1 MKALWWIVA
10 ACLLVASISLGQPV
24 WAQTSATGGIK
35 GVVTDPSGAV
45 VPNVKVTA
53 LSDTGQTRVT
63 KTGADG
69 TYALSLLPPGNYH
82 FSFEAAGFRKTEAPT
97 ITVTVTETSTL
108 NQVLQVGS
116 QTQEVTV
123 TANVEATQ
131 TSTSTV
137 GTVVGSQTVVDLP
150 LSTRNYTNLISLSP
164 GVNASVNNA
173 TALGKGSQDVAVN
186 GSSKSQNNYQMDGVA
201 INNFAGF
208 NQTAETGFYGSF
220 AVPPPDAIQEF
231 KIQTSTFDASFGRN
245 PGANVN
251 VVTRSGTNQFH
262 GAAFYFLR
270 QTIFNANDFF
280 LKQSEFNA
288 GQPNNRGVLNQNQ
301 FGGTFG
307 GPVKKDKLFF
317 FITYQ
322 ETEQK
327 NGISGYGFS
336 TGIRLPGLGP
346 YNAPGSRGTCPLAAT
361 TVAGCDATAQA
372 FAAALGAI
380 YVGKPT
386 AGSTAPNPGATVAAN
401 GSNINPVALRI
412 LQLPLGNGYYI
423 PSSGASSAT
432 STQGPTSAISDPAI
446 YHNQLGIGN
455 FDYVIN
461 SKNTLSG
468 RYTFSNEPS
477 LGSFACGLIG
487 SACLVGAPVTTDY
500 GAQDVVLKV
509 TTVVTNNFVNE
520 LRTSY
525 QRNTTDNNTGVPYT
539 NTQVGIAPVTPAFD
553 QFDNVSVSGLFS
565 VGSSFLFLETLVT
578 NQNQFADQ
586 ISWTHGIHSIRAGFE
601 AERIYSNLDTP
612 GLSIGGLSFSTFQDF
627 LVGAGGGCGVVE
639 TPTCN
644 GGPSSNIASNSV
656 TSRIPPSWPLPPLST
671 AGLRRVHSGRHQSQQ
686 SFDDQCG
693 TSMGIRRPAFR
704 CRWPGYELLAKSG
717 QHGSIPWNHRCNG
730 NFGRLDRSQQLQ
742 LYSERR

>member
-1 MKALWWIVA
+1 MKALWWILA
-10 ACLLVASISLGQPV
+10 ACLLVASISLGQPA

-69 TYALSLLPPGNYH
+69 TYALDLLPPGNYR

-131 TSTSTV
+131 TSTSTL
-137 GTVVGSQTVVDLP
+137 GTVVGSQAVVDLP

-186 GSSKSQNNYQMDGVA
+186 GSSKAQNNYQMDGVA

-386 AGSTAPNPGATVAAN
+386 AGSTAGRGDSCCKRLEHQPCGFAGFAA
-401 GSNINPVALRI
+401 AARKRI
-412 LQLPLGNGYYI
+412 L
-423 PSSGASSAT
+423 
-432 STQGPTSAISDPAI
+432 
-446 YHNQLGIGN
+446 
-455 FDYVIN
+455 
-461 SKNTLSG
+461 
-468 RYTFSNEPS
+468 
-477 LGSFACGLIG
+477 
-487 SACLVGAPVTTDY
+487 
-500 GAQDVVLKV
+500 
-509 TTVVTNNFVNE
+509 
-520 LRTSY
+520 
-525 QRNTTDNNTGVPYT
+525 
-539 NTQVGIAPVTPAFD
+539 
-553 QFDNVSVSGLFS
+553 
-565 VGSSFLFLETLVT
+565 
-578 NQNQFADQ
+578 
-586 ISWTHGIHSIRAGFE
+586 HSEF
-601 AERIYSNLDTP
+601 
-612 GLSIGGLSFSTFQDF
+612 
-627 LVGAGGGCGVVE
+627 GC
-639 TPTCN
+639 
-644 GGPSSNIASNSV
+644 
-656 TSRIPPSWPLPPLST
+656 
-671 AGLRRVHSGRHQSQQ
+671 
-686 SFDDQCG
+686 
-693 TSMGIRRPAFR
+693 
-704 CRWPGYELLAKSG
+704 
-717 QHGSIPWNHRCNG
+717 
-730 NFGRLDRSQQLQ
+730 
-742 LYSERR
+742 